1 MRSPLPYEYSFP
13 RRSNVDSVSVEQ
25 VPKRSHSPAEN
36 TLFASGIW
44 EYQYNQ
50 YNQWFGPFQH
60 RIDFDPMR
68 KTLRGYGK
76 DNVGEY
82 VLKGSFSLSHA
93 QLEMALQYQVNRF
106 SCHLSSTSVLRFHTF
121 LPPFS
126 QARVIRI

>member
-1 MRSPLPYEYSFP
+1 MRSLLPYEYSFL
-13 RRSNVDSVSVEQ
+13 RRSNFDFVFVEQ

-68 KTLRGYGK
+68 KTLRGYGE

-82 VLKGSFSLSHA
+82 VLKGTFSRSRA
-93 QLEMALQYQVNRF
+93 QIEMALQYQVNSLSCDLSHTLLLTF
-106 SCHLSSTSVLRFHTF
+106 SLA
-121 LPPFS
+121 
-126 QARVIRI
+126 QVIRI